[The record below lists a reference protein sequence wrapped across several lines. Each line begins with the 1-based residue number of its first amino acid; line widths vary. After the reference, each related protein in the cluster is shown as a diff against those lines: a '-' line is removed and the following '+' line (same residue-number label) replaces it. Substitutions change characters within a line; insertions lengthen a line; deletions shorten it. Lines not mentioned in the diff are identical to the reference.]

1 MVVTASLVVSSA
13 LLSACGGPAPKPAE
27 APCPTAAPVA
37 EKPKSD
43 PPPFT
48 GTFEL
53 VRGTDGQNTVEFT
66 RLFKQSAYDGRILW
80 TIEPDRFSV
89 AVWVLGSYI
98 DPKTDAKS
106 NDERELFAMCRGITT
121 VTARYEGATVQLPGS
136 VEVKG
141 YASAILSEKKRE
153 KDKTTT
159 RTMTKDNTCSA
170 SIDAASITFEVVEK
184 DADGPVKLKAKANG
198 GEFELQRSTPVD
210 KLDQKML
217 VQTASMR

>member
-1 MVVTASLVVSSA
+1 MVVSASLLALGA
-13 LLSACGGPAPKPAE
+13 LLSACGGATPQPAG

-48 GTFEL
+48 GTFEV
-53 VRGTDGQNTVEFT
+53 VRGGDGNTAVEFT
-66 RLFKQSAYDGRILW
+66 RMFKQNALDGRILW
-80 TIEPDRFSV
+80 TIEPERFSV
-89 AVWVLGSYI
+89 AVWALSSYVEPKA
-98 DPKTDAKS
+98 DPKS
-106 NDERELFAMCRGITT
+106 NEERELFTLCRGITT
-121 VTARYEGATVQLPGS
+121 VTARYEGATVHLPGS
-136 VEVKG
+136 VAVKG

-159 RTMTKDNTCSA
+159 RTTTKDGTCSA
-170 SIDAASITFEVVEK
+170 NVDAESITLEVVEK
-184 DADGPVKLKAKANG
+184 DADGPVKLKAKMNG